1 MKFEIWNLEYE
12 IRTWNQGKQEQ
23 TEMPTYAFK
32 GRNRLNELVAGE
44 RDAASQ
50 NELRALLRREQ
61 IILTQASEKNSVISI
76 PKLGRRKKVGAKE
89 LAVFTRQFSVMIDA
103 GLPLVQCIDILA
115 EQQQNAFFKDVLRQV
130 RQNVEEGSTL
140 YAALEKHP
148 KVFDSLYTH
157 MVEAGEA
164 GGVLDLILQRLA
176 TLIEKVVKLKRSIV
190 SASIYPAAVIAV
202 AIGAIATIMIVV
214 IPQFEQIFIG
224 LLGPGELLPLPT
236 RIVMGISHFLAGWG
250 GLALLV
256 MLIGAAVG
264 ISYYYKTEKGRW
276 QIDSLLLK
284 TPIFGSILRKVA
296 VARFSRILST
306 LLSSGVPI
314 LQSLDITA
322 KTAGNVVI
330 ENAILKVRAGVE
342 RGENFVDPLKAS
354 KVFPHMVGQ
363 MIGVGEQ
370 TGALD
375 AMLGKIA
382 DFYEEEVDT
391 AIADLLALI
400 EPVLIAFLGVTI
412 GSIVISMYLPLF
424 TLIGKL
430 ASGGK

>member
-1 MKFEIWNLEYE
+1 
-12 IRTWNQGKQEQ
+12 
-23 TEMPTYAFK
+23 MPTFVFK

-44 RDAASQ
+44 RDAATQ
-50 NELRALLRREQ
+50 DELRALLRREQ
-61 IILTQASEKNSVISI
+61 IVLTQASEKGREISI

-103 GLPLVQCIDILA
+103 GLPLVQCLDILA

-130 RQNVEEGSTL
+130 RQNVEEGATL
-140 YAALEKHP
+140 YAAMERHP

-157 MVEAGEA
+157 MVEAGET

-190 SASIYPAAVIAV
+190 SASIYPAAVITV
-202 AIGAIATIMIVV
+202 AIGAIALIMIVV
-214 IPQFEQIFIG
+214 IPQFEQIF
-224 LLGPGELLPLPT
+224 L
-236 RIVMGISHFLAGWG
+236 
-250 GLALLV
+250 GLARARRT
-256 MLIGAAVG
+256 AAAPDANRHGNQRIYRWLGRSDDRGCSDRSAVSA
-264 ISYYYKTEKGRW
+264 INFYYKTPKGRW

-330 ENAILKVRAGVE
+330 EDAIIKVRQGVE
-342 RGENFVDPLKAS
+342 RGENFVDPLKAT
-354 KVFPHMVGQ
+354 KVFPHMVSQ

-370 TGALD
+370 TGAMD

-391 AIADLLALI
+391 AIADLLGLM
-400 EPVLIAFLGVTI
+400 EPVLIAFLGITI

-424 TLIGKL
+424 SLIGKL
-430 ASGGK
+430 SGGGK

>member
-1 MKFEIWNLEYE
+1 
-12 IRTWNQGKQEQ
+12 
-23 TEMPTYAFK
+23 MPTFVFK
-32 GRNRLNELVAGE
+32 GRNRLNELIAGE
-44 RDAASQ
+44 REAATQ
-50 NELRALLRREQ
+50 DELRALLRREQ
-61 IILTQASEKNSVISI
+61 IVLTQATEKGREISI
-76 PKLGRRKKVGAKE
+76 PKIGRRKKVGAKE

-103 GLPLVQCIDILA
+103 GLPLVQCIDILG
-115 EQQQNAFFKDVLRQV
+115 EQQQNPFFKDVLRQV
-130 RQNVEEGSTL
+130 RQNVEEGTTL
-140 YAALEKHP
+140 FQALEKHP

-157 MVEAGEA
+157 MVEAGET

-202 AIGAIATIMIVV
+202 AIIAIAVIMIVV
-214 IPQFEQIFIG
+214 IPQFEQIFLG
-224 LLGPGELLPLPT
+224 LLGPGEALPLPT
-236 RIVMGISHFLAGWG
+236 RIVMGISGFIAGWG
-250 GLALLV
+250 GLAT
-256 MLIGAAVG
+256 LITIIATAVG
-264 ISYYYKTEKGRW
+264 TSYYYKTPGGRW
-276 QIDSLLLK
+276 NIDKLMLK
-284 TPIFGSILRKVA
+284 LPIFGSILRKVA

-322 KTAGNVVI
+322 KTAGNIII
-330 ENAILKVRAGVE
+330 EDAILKVRAGVE
-342 RGENFVDPLKAS
+342 RGENFVDPLKATN
-354 KVFPHMVGQ
+354 VFPHMVSQ

-370 TGALD
+370 TGAMD

-391 AIADLLALI
+391 AIADLLAMI

-430 ASGGK
+430 SGGGK

>member
-1 MKFEIWNLEYE
+1 
-12 IRTWNQGKQEQ
+12 
-23 TEMPTYAFK
+23 MPTYAFK

-44 RDAASQ
+44 KDAANQ
-50 NELRALLRREQ
+50 DELRALLRREQ
-61 IILTQASEKNSVISI
+61 IVMTQASEKGREISI
-76 PKLGRRKKVGAKE
+76 PKLGRRKKVKAKE
-89 LAVFTRQFSVMIDA
+89 LSVFTRQFSVMIDA
-103 GLPLVQCIDILA
+103 GLPLVQCIDILG
-115 EQQQNAFFKDVLRQV
+115 EQQKNPFFKDVLRQV

-140 YAALEKHP
+140 FAALEKHP

-157 MVEAGEA
+157 MVEAGET

-190 SASIYPAAVIAV
+190 SASIYPAAVILV
-202 AIGAIATIMIVV
+202 AIGAIAIIMIVV
-214 IPQFEQIFIG
+214 IPQFEQIFLG

-236 RIVMGISHFLAGWG
+236 RIVMGISGFLAGWG

-256 MLIGAAVG
+256 G
-264 ISYYYKTEKGRW
+264 IIALSVTVSYLYKTPQGRW
-276 QIDSLLLK
+276 RIDQLLLK

-322 KTAGNVVI
+322 KTAGNVVV
-330 ENAILKVRAGVE
+330 EDAILKVRAGVE
-342 RGENFVDPLKAS
+342 RGENFVDPLKATN
-354 KVFPHMVGQ
+354 VFPHMVAQ
-363 MIGVGEQ
+363 MVGVGEQ
-370 TGALD
+370 TGAMD
-375 AMLGKIA
+375 AMLAKIA
-382 DFYEEEVDT
+382 DFYEDEVDT
-391 AIADLLALI
+391 AIADLLGLM

-430 ASGGK
+430 AGGAK

>member
-1 MKFEIWNLEYE
+1 
-12 IRTWNQGKQEQ
+12 
-23 TEMPTYAFK
+23 MPTYAFK
-32 GRNRLNELVAGE
+32 GRNRLNELVSGE
-44 RDAASQ
+44 RDAANQ
-50 NELRALLRREQ
+50 DDLRALLRREQ
-61 IILTQASEKNSVISI
+61 ITMTQASEKNVVSI
-76 PKLGRRKKVGAKE
+76 PKLGRRKKVKAKE

-103 GLPLVQCIDILA
+103 GLPLVQCLDILA
-115 EQQQNAFFKDVLRQV
+115 EQQQNTFFKDVLRQV

-140 YAALEKHP
+140 FAALEKHP
-148 KVFDSLYTH
+148 KVFDSLFTH
-157 MVEAGEA
+157 MVEAGET

-202 AIGAIATIMIVV
+202 AIGAIAVIMIVV

-224 LLGPGELLPLPT
+224 LLGPGEALPLPT
-236 RIVMGISHFLAGWG
+236 RIVMGISNFLAGWG
-250 GLALLV
+250 GLGSLAFI
-256 MLIGAAVG
+256 IGSSVG

-276 QIDSLLLK
+276 QIDTLLLK
-284 TPIFGSILRKVA
+284 LPIFGSILRKIA

-330 ENAILKVRAGVE
+330 ETAILKVRAGVE
-342 RGENFVDPLKAS
+342 RGENFVEPLKAT

-412 GSIVISMYLPLF
+412 GGIVISMYLPLF

-430 ASGGK
+430 AGGPK

>member
-1 MKFEIWNLEYE
+1 
-12 IRTWNQGKQEQ
+12 
-23 TEMPTYAFK
+23 MPTYVYK
-32 GRNRLNELVAGE
+32 GRNRLNEMVAGE
-44 RDAASQ
+44 KEAASQ
-50 NELRALLRREQ
+50 DELRALLRRDQ
-61 IILTQASEKNSVISI
+61 VVLTQASEKKVVSI
-76 PKLGRRKKVGAKE
+76 PKLGRRKKAGAKE

-115 EQQQNAFFKDVLRQV
+115 EQQQNPYFKDVLRQV
-130 RQNVEEGSTL
+130 RQNVEEGATL
-140 YAALEKHP
+140 FAALDKHP

-157 MVEAGEA
+157 MVEAGET

-190 SASIYPAAVIAV
+190 SASIYPAAVIFVAIAAV
-202 AIGAIATIMIVV
+202 AVIMIVV
-214 IPQFEQIFIG
+214 IPQFQQIFIG

-236 RIVMGISHFLAGWG
+236 RIVMAISGFLAGWG
-250 GLALLV
+250 GLASLA
-256 MLIGAAVG
+256 MIIGTAVG
-264 ISYYYKTEKGRW
+264 VSYYYKTEKGRW
-276 QIDSLLLK
+276 QIDTLLLK
-284 TPIFGSILRKVA
+284 LPVFGSLLRKVA

-314 LQSLDITA
+314 LQSLQITA
-322 KTAGNVVI
+322 KTAGNVIV
-330 ENAILKVRAGVE
+330 EDAILKIRAGVE

-354 KVFPHMVGQ
+354 NVFPHMVGQ
-363 MIGVGEQ
+363 MVGVGEQ

-391 AIADLLALI
+391 AIADILALI
-400 EPVLIAFLGVTI
+400 EPMLIAFLGVTI

-430 ASGGK
+430 ASGSK

>member
-1 MKFEIWNLEYE
+1 
-12 IRTWNQGKQEQ
+12 
-23 TEMPTYAFK
+23 MPTFAFK
-32 GRNRLNELVAGE
+32 GRNRLNELVTGE

-50 NELRALLRREQ
+50 DELRSLLRREQ
-61 IILTQASEKNSVISI
+61 IVMTQASEKGRDISI
-76 PKLGRRKKVGAKE
+76 PKLGRRKKVKARE

-103 GLPLVQCIDILA
+103 GLPLVQCLDILA
-115 EQQQNAFFKDVLRQV
+115 EQQNNAFFKDVLRQV

-140 YAALEKHP
+140 FQALEKHP
-148 KVFDSLYTH
+148 KVFDSLYSH
-157 MVEAGEA
+157 MVEAGET

-190 SASIYPAAVIAV
+190 SASIYPAAVIFV
-202 AIGAIATIMIVV
+202 AIAAIAVIMVVV

-224 LLGPGELLPLPT
+224 LLGPGEALPLPT
-236 RIVMGISHFLAGWG
+236 RIVMGISGFLAGWG
-250 GLALLV
+250 GLALLAF
-256 MLIGAAVG
+256 LIAAGVA
-264 ISYYYKTEKGRW
+264 ISFYYKTPKGRW
-276 QIDSLLLK
+276 QIDTLLLK
-284 TPIFGSILRKVA
+284 TPVFGGILRKIA

-314 LQSLDITA
+314 LQSLQITA

-330 ENAILKVRAGVE
+330 EDAILKVRAGVE
-342 RGENFVDPLKAS
+342 RGENFVDPLKATN
-354 KVFPHMVGQ
+354 VFPHMVSQ
-363 MIGVGEQ
+363 MVGVGEQ

-375 AMLGKIA
+375 AMLSKIA

-391 AIADLLALI
+391 AIADLLAMI
-400 EPVLIAFLGVTI
+400 EPALIGFLGVTI

-430 ASGGK
+430 SSPGSK